1 MTAMRSASLGERLV
15 GGGGALPRASEFGG
29 FAAAAPGGGA
39 ATAGSG
45 CEAEAAGCEV
55 QRADDWPRAC
65 LGLCGLRKMHCVKMQ
80 SMQSV

>member
-1 MTAMRSASLGERLV
+1 MPAMRSASLGERLV

-55 QRADDWPRAC
+55 QRADDWRRAAWA
-65 LGLCGLRKMHCVKMQ
+65 LGLRKMHCVKMQ
-80 SMQSV
+80 CMQSV